1 MERAVHLSFLRDN
14 MSHDPHL
21 QFALES
27 SRRMLHM
34 FVDDLT
40 AEERRHRIC
49 PEANC
54 VDWLVGHLTLT
65 EQRFH
70 AVFDAKAPALPEGF
84 DALFARD
91 DAAVRRPDY
100 GDTTGL
106 MARFDEQ
113 RNATIARVSEFTIE
127 QLMVPL
133 AKPHP
138 RFSTLG
144 EAAIFCAIHVTMH
157 AGQMSMIRRMLGKPP
172 VI

>member
-1 MERAVHLSFLRDN
+1 

-21 QFALES
+21 QFGLET

-40 AEERRHRIC
+40 PEERRYRIC

-54 VDWLVGHLTLT
+54 IDWLVGHLVLT

-70 AVFDAKAPALPEGF
+70 AVFGAESPPLPPGF
-84 DALFARD
+84 DVTFARD
-91 DAAVRRPDY
+91 DVATRRADY
-100 GDTTGL
+100 GDTSGL
-106 MARFDEQ
+106 MALFDQQ
-113 RNATIARVSEFTIE
+113 RNITIDRVSQLNQE
-127 QLMVPL
+127 QLIVPL

-144 EAAIFCAIHVTMH
+144 EAAVFCSIHVMMH
-157 AGQMSMIRRMLGKPP
+157 AGQMSMIRRMQGKPP
-172 VI
+172 LI

>member
-1 MERAVHLSFLRDN
+1 

-21 QFALES
+21 QFALET

-40 AEERRHRIC
+40 PEERRHRVC

-54 VDWLVGHLTLT
+54 VDWLVGHLVLT

-70 AVFDAKAPALPEGF
+70 AVFEAKSPTLPDGF
-84 DALFARD
+84 DKTFARD
-91 DAAVRRPDY
+91 EVAPRQADY
-100 GDTTGL
+100 GDTSGL
-106 MARFDEQ
+106 MPLFDEQ
-113 RNATIARVSEFTIE
+113 RSITVQKVCEFTHE

-133 AKPHP
+133 LKPHP

-144 EAAIFCAIHVTMH
+144 EAAVFCALHVAMH